1 LGYYEP
7 VRVAMFLNRSKNIV
21 GLDIGSHAVKA
32 VELSQVGGEFVLS
45 EYGQTQIYSEG
56 SISDAIAEL
65 MSNCRFRTKRVVT
78 AVSGKSVIV
87 RYLNLVQMSD
97 EELKNAI
104 RFEADKYIP
113 FDVEEVVLDCQKL
126 QDAGGPVSIDGGQ
139 ENEMRVLLVACKRSL
154 VEDHYSMLT
163 GLGLQPEIID
173 VDAFALGNAYEFMN
187 QLGANFADEEKVVAL
202 IDIGANKTNINIVR
216 GNSSYFTREIYLGGD
231 DFTGG
236 ISKKLNVD
244 AHDAEAIKRD
254 PNDQVEEAK
263 EAVYPYIDD
272 LGSEIRLSFDY
283 YENQFDREVDEVYL
297 SGGGARLVFLEE
309 ALEKIFEKKTT
320 LWNPVEHLR
329 NSDRVDRDLLEDNA
343 AQLAIAVG
351 LASRLRAA

>member
-1 LGYYEP
+1 
-7 VRVAMFLNRSKNIV
+7 MFINRSKSIV

-32 VELSQVGGEFVLS
+32 VEFTQMGGEFVLT
-45 EYGQTQIYSEG
+45 EFGKARIYAEG

-65 MSNCRFRTKRVVT
+65 LSNSRFRTKRVVT

-97 EELKNAI
+97 DELKNAI

-113 FDVEEVVLDCQKL
+113 FDVEEVVLDCQRL
-126 QDAGGPVSIDGGQ
+126 EDTSRDVGIEGGQ

-154 VEDHYSMLT
+154 VEDHYGLLS
-163 GLGLQPEIID
+163 GLGLQPDIID
-173 VDAFALGNAYEFMN
+173 VDAFALGNAWEFMN
-187 QLGANFADEEKVVAL
+187 LTADNFGEDDKVVAL
-202 IDIGANKTNINIVR
+202 VDIGANKTNINIVR
-216 GNSSYFTREIYLGGD
+216 GSTSYFTREIYLGGD

-236 ISKKLNVD
+236 ISKKLNID
-244 AHDAEAIKRD
+244 INEAESLKRD
-254 PNDQVEEAK
+254 PGDQVEDAK

-272 LGSEIRLSFDY
+272 LGNEIRLSFDY
-283 YENQFDREVDEVYL
+283 YENQFDREVDEVLL
-297 SGGGARLVFLEE
+297 SGGGGRLNFLEE
-309 ALEKIFEKKTT
+309 ALEKIFEKKTS
-320 LWNPVEHLR
+320 LWNPLEHVR
-329 NSDRVDRDLLEDNA
+329 STDRVDRDLLEEEA

>member
-1 LGYYEP
+1 ML
-7 VRVAMFLNRSKNIV
+7 FNRSKSIV

-32 VELSQVGGEFVLS
+32 VELTQMGSEFVIT
-45 EYGQTQIYSEG
+45 EYGQSQIYSEG
-56 SISDAIAEL
+56 SISDAVVEL

-126 QDAGGPVSIDGGQ
+126 EDATGPVNIEGGAD
-139 ENEMRVLLVACKRSL
+139 NEMRVLLVACKRSL
-154 VEDHYSMLT
+154 VEDHYSLLT
-163 GLGLQPEIID
+163 GLGLQPEIVD

-187 QLGANFADEEKVVAL
+187 VTGDNFGNDEKVVAL

-216 GNSSYFTREIYLGGD
+216 GTSSYFTREIYLGGD

-236 ISKKLNVD
+236 ISKKLNIDV
-244 AHDAEAIKRD
+244 HEAESLKRD
-254 PNDQVEEAK
+254 PGEQLEETK
-263 EAVYPYIDD
+263 ESVYPYIDD
-272 LGSEIRLSFDY
+272 LGNEIRLSFDY

-297 SGGGARLVFLEE
+297 SGGGSRLAFLEE
-309 ALEKIFEKKTT
+309 ALEKIFEKKTS
-320 LWNPVEHLR
+320 LWNPVEHIRSL
-329 NSDRVDRDLLEDNA
+329 DRVDRDLLEENA
-343 AQLAIAVG
+343 SQLAIAVG
-351 LASRLRAA
+351 LSSRLRVA

>member
-1 LGYYEP
+1 
-7 VRVAMFLNRSKNIV
+7 MFLKRSKSIV

-32 VELSQVGGEFVLS
+32 VELTQVGSDYVLT

-65 MSNCRFRTKRVVT
+65 MSSCRFRTKRVVT

-97 EELKNAI
+97 DELKNAI

-113 FDVEEVVLDCQKL
+113 FDVDEVVLDCQKL
-126 QDAGGPVSIDGGQ
+126 DDAAGAVGIDSGQ

-154 VEDHYSMLT
+154 VEDHFTLLN

-187 QLGANFADEEKVVAL
+187 QLGDNFADDEKVVAL

-216 GNSSYFTREIYLGGD
+216 GNTSFFTREIYLGGD

-236 ISKKLNVD
+236 ISKKLNID
-244 AHDAEAIKRD
+244 LHEAEALKRD
-254 PNDQVEEAK
+254 PGDQLEDAK
-263 EAVYPYIDD
+263 ESVYPYIDD
-272 LGSEIRLSFDY
+272 LGNEIRLSFDY

-297 SGGGARLVFLEE
+297 SGGGARLMFLEE
-309 ALEKIFEKKTT
+309 ALEKIFEKKTA
-320 LWNPVEHLR
+320 LWNPIEYLKS
-329 NSDRVDRDLLEDNA
+329 SDRVDRDLLEENA
-343 AQLAIAVG
+343 SQLAIAVG